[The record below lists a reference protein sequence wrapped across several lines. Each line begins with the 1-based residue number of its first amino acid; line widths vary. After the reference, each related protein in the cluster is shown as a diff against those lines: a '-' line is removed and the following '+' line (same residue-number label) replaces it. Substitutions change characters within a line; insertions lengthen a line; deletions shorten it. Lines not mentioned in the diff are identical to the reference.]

1 MVYQLAYFSAA
12 APGLADADVHAILR
26 KSTENNRRAG
36 ISGML
41 LLVDGTFFQVL
52 EGDKESVEETF
63 ARISRDPRHSG
74 VIRVV
79 GEERDER
86 SFPRWSMGFE
96 KIRYG
101 AAEGPILP
109 FDAGDLSDSPR
120 LDALRKKSPEILSF
134 MRSLYSS
141 RNMRGAPAL
150 ERPA

>member
-12 APGLADADVHAILR
+12 RPGLTDADVHGILR
-26 KSTENNRRAG
+26 KSTENNRRSG

-41 LLVDGTFFQVL
+41 LLIDGTFFQVL
-52 EGDKESVEETF
+52 EGEEKSVEETF

-101 AAEGPILP
+101 VAEGSILP
-109 FDAGDLSDSPR
+109 IDAGDLSDSPT
-120 LDALRKKSPEILSF
+120 LDALREKSPELLSF
-134 MRSLYSS
+134 MRSLYAS

-150 ERPA
+150 DRPA